1 MKITRFALCVIF
13 SLFSLGCAEYNNAR
27 PVSTTGIQKATANV
41 KLNSNGRTNEQD
53 NIVKRIELENQPGG
67 TTIHISD
74 SPIRFG
80 DLVQKA
86 ETSKE

>member
-1 MKITRFALCVIF
+1 MVRNMKKVFTGTYG
-13 SLFSLGCAEYNNAR
+13 SSMEYLFWFDVDGKYHQLFPTC
-27 PVSTTGIQKATANV
+27 
-41 KLNSNGRTNEQD
+41 
-53 NIVKRIELENQPGG
+53 G